1 MKNNLATFL
10 NLQTLYWTAVEA
22 WCKAGFDVW
31 RKANEEYWKVL
42 HPAPHHVAHRLGE
55 DRHEKQPCQATA
67 AHLDHKYG
75 RRCHDVDVE
84 HI

>member
-42 HPAPHHVAHRLGE
+42 HP
-55 DRHEKQPCQATA
+55 TA
-67 AHLDHKYG
+67 AARIVMKSSLAK
-75 RRCHDVDVE
+75 RRPRTWTTSTGGAVTTLM
-84 HI
+84 